1 MDKIKKIES
10 KATQLEQEDI
20 SRNIKRLFKND
31 SEVLGSEEKR
41 LDDDSGIQAR
51 TGDAKIKIIN
61 DFQLR
66 EDIV

>member
-1 MDKIKKIES
+1 
-10 KATQLEQEDI
+10 
-20 SRNIKRLFKND
+20 
-31 SEVLGSEEKR
+31 VLGSEEKR